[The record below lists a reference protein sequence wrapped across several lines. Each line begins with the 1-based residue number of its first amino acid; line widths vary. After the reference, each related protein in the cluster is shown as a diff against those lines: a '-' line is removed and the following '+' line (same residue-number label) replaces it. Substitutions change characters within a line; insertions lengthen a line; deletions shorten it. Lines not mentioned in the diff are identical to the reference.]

1 MKKKNLE
8 DMFKDSFEDFE
19 SDVSPGVWANIQT
32 ALKGVGIGLLLK
44 SLVNKIGTNTLVAV
58 ISSAAA
64 VISTVVIMNWGGKT
78 PLKPVVTNKPSQKT
92 AVEKPK
98 LVPAEEIR
106 EFLSDGKVTEKTV
119 TEKTLQA
126 APDHELA
133 KSSTSIKKEKIKE
146 VINEFSNHTVASISA
161 SPIGGTVPLIVNI
174 SNSGTGKINKWN
186 FGDGQKETGVNPVHV
201 YDVPGVYTISLTS
214 FGSDGKPFTD
224 SVKIEVTGNSSIS
237 SIPTTFSPNGDGEVD
252 VFRFNS
258 QDIANMDV
266 LIFDKN
272 GTTIYKWQ
280 GTKGQWDGKDLN
292 GKPAKEGT
300 YFFIVNAVGVDGKKY
315 DQKGSINLVRTKT
328 N

>member
-1 MKKKNLE
+1 ME

-19 SDVSPGVWANIQT
+19 SDVSPGVWSNIQT
-32 ALKGVGIGLLLK
+32 ALKGVGIGLLVK
-44 SLVNKIGTNTLVAV
+44 ALVNKIGTNTLVAV

-64 VISTVVIMNWGGKT
+64 VIGTVVIMNWGGKT
-78 PLKPVVTNKPSQKT
+78 PPKPTVANKTNTKT
-92 AVEKPK
+92 TLEKPK
-98 LVPAEEIR
+98 IVPAEEIR
-106 EFLSDGKVTEKTV
+106 EFLSDSKETGKENAKTV
-119 TEKTLQA
+119 ESSYNQ
-126 APDHELA
+126 ELV
-133 KSSTSIKKEKIKE
+133 KGSGSIKKEKINE
-146 VINEFSNHTVASISA
+146 VISEFSNHTVASVSA

-201 YDVPGVYTISLTS
+201 YDVPGVYTIALTS
-214 FGSDGKPFTD
+214 FGADGKTFTD

-252 VFRFNS
+252 VFSVNS
-258 QDIANMDV
+258 KDIANMNV
-266 LIFDKN
+266 LIFDKT

-300 YFFIVNAVGVDGKKY
+300 YFFIVDAVGVDGKKY
-315 DQKGSINLVRTKT
+315 DQKGKINLVR
-328 N
+328 